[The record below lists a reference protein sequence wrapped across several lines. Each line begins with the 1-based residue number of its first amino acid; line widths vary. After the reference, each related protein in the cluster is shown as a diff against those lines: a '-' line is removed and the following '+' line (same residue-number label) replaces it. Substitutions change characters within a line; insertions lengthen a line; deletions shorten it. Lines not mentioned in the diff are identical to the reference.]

1 MMGIFFALLFVIWKP
16 SWAVFAPLVIV
27 ACAAVTAIERLVAWA
42 IRSSDAGYPVAY
54 ASSLA
59 GKEHVLMTAADYYT
73 ARRLLLDD
81 SRFQAAV
88 VEQDAPPSTDSGP
101 TEFGS
106 RPDERPRYGVR
117 LSPQARKQL
126 RSQQAQAA
134 EATGAADSPISEPT
148 APQSPETEGQDLAEQ
163 PSEGETGQADP
174 ENSELND
181 AR

>member
-1 MMGIFFALLFVIWKP
+1 
-16 SWAVFAPLVIV
+16 
-27 ACAAVTAIERLVAWA
+27 
-42 IRSSDAGYPVAY
+42 
-54 ASSLA
+54 
-59 GKEHVLMTAADYYT
+59 
-73 ARRLLLDD
+73 
-81 SRFQAAV
+81 
-88 VEQDAPPSTDSGP
+88 
-101 TEFGS
+101 
-106 RPDERPRYGVR
+106 
-117 LSPQARKQL
+117 SPQARKQL